1 MATMKPRINTVLF
14 SLILS
19 SLWLLVWSLTH
30 GFFMN
35 DNLMSL
41 LPGDFDQKYITASL
55 YILIIIIGSFFILPK
70 IRRKNLPKSKLIYLY
85 LIPLSLIAALP
96 FHYSLTLN
104 PAVYILMILISC
116 FWQDYLTFG
125 IYQTEL
131 SKRLRPLATI
141 LTVATVF
148 FLGHFIFYLDIL
160 NQQSIFSWS
169 IIAIAGLALATIRY
183 KTNNVYTSNV
193 IHLSFL
199 LLVV

>member
-1 MATMKPRINTVLF
+1 MKPRINTVLF
-14 SLILS
+14 TLMLS

-35 DNLMSL
+35 DNLMNL
-41 LPGDFDQKYITASL
+41 LPGDLNQKYVSASL
-55 YILIIIIGSFFILPK
+55 YIFIIILSSFFIFPK
-70 IRRKNLPKSKLIYLY
+70 IRKKNLPKSKLIYLY

-104 PAVYILMILISC
+104 PAVYVLMILISC

-131 SKRLRPLATI
+131 SKKLKPLATVV
-141 LTVATVF
+141 TVATVF

-160 NQQSIFSWS
+160 NQQSIFSWLM
-169 IIAIAGLALATIRY
+169 IAIAGLALATIRY

-199 LLVV
+199 LLAV